1 MPYDSNQPNLKRLKR
16 SYSEAFRRTVFF
28 VGAGSSTEV
37 GLPNWYDL
45 ANGLLAELDAATPT
59 SALDQDLLDEFNIA
73 QEHLENGRLWDFFG
87 AVERHWTQLYE
98 DYLNEVFSDDKLRSC
113 EIPSVYRRIW
123 RMRNVGQ
130 IMTLNIDGLVRRAYE
145 DAFGPKAPQLLE
157 FPGTNVLDSKS
168 YFSRNYPVV
177 LNLHGIHSQRT
188 TWVMNASER
197 DKLFSNMRGGSYLS
211 FLRHVF
217 ENYNIVFV
225 GVNIRDIAISP
236 IIEEISQSG
245 LLQDHYWIVPNIST
259 DNYSWAQRNGVRTI
273 NYEPEKS
280 DSGSAAHSTVI
291 NSILDEVEAF
301 RSFDRPA
308 ILPERAIFEGRSF
321 PKTPEL
327 TQEAAQEPISA
338 RNKLDARIEFL
349 GREHGF
355 DGNQVAGFINEY
367 SIPLELTSI
376 TGTTEP
382 FNLLEDIVLSTLV
395 SSSNSSNV
403 WLALQN
409 DGTTMC
415 AVKSL
420 SGQAHKDPVERES
433 FRRGIESL
441 YQLNTTN
448 QSVAPRFLF
457 HTNVPLSVAMEFI
470 NGASLAEILDS
481 SPNVVR
487 DFWLE
492 SFLKI
497 ARSLLVCHVSEG
509 EVLHRDLKPKN
520 ILFEGAYAGCDSDD
534 FHQATVRFINFDMS
548 WHKFSVGN
556 TKSVSADEVGYY
568 APEQRSMENSDTPR
582 STRTDVYMLGMVLLY
597 LISEAPPPEGG
608 ARLDGW
614 ESYLRT
620 KVGSRFQ
627 DELIR
632 SRLARLLQRM
642 TSVNVDERPDLR
654 SVITE
659 LEIVDL
665 AEQSK
670 WQSVD
675 PDLFVEKTMT
685 ELGYDYG
692 WNDDEL
698 KGYVKTP
705 RQIELTLSYQHRGQR
720 IRLDWMR
727 QRDDGTDRKNFGGK
741 LGELSAKVK
750 QQLKDYGWEV
760 EEGGGHHSRSISA
773 HIRHALVVNEPERFF
788 EFTRNVVN
796 RLMGNIS

>member
-1 MPYDSNQPNLKRLKR
+1 MPYDSHQPNLKRLKK

-45 ANGLLAELDAATPT
+45 ADKLLEELDAATPA
-59 SALDQDLLDEFNIA
+59 SALSDELLQNFNIA
-73 QEHLENGRLWDFFG
+73 QEHLENGHLWDFFG
-87 AVERHWTQLYE
+87 IVEQNWTQLYE
-98 DYLNEVFSDDKLRSC
+98 DYLSDVFSDDKLQSS

-130 IMTLNIDGLVRRAYE
+130 VMTLNIDGLVRRAYE

-177 LNLHGIHSQRT
+177 LNLHGIHSQRSS
-188 TWVMNASER
+188 WVMNARER
-197 DKLFSNMRGGSYLS
+197 DRLFSNMRGGSYLS

-225 GVNIRDIAISP
+225 GVNIRDIAVSP
-236 IIEEISQSG
+236 VIEEIFQSG

-259 DNYSWAQRNGVRTI
+259 DDYAWAQKNGVRTI
-273 NYEPEKS
+273 NYEPEKPE
-280 DSGSAAHSTVI
+280 SGGAVHSPVI
-291 NSILDEVEAF
+291 CSILDEVEAF

-308 ILPERAIFEGRSF
+308 ILPRRDMYNERSF
-321 PKTPEL
+321 PEASEITL
-327 TQEAAQEPISA
+327 EAAQDPILA
-338 RNKLDARIEFL
+338 RKKLDARIEFL
-349 GREHGF
+349 GQEHGF
-355 DGNQVAGFINEY
+355 DGNQVSGFIREY
-367 SIPLELTSI
+367 AIPIELTSI
-376 TGTTEP
+376 TGKMAP
-382 FNLLEDIVLSTLV
+382 FNLLEDVVLSTQI

-403 WLALQN
+403 WLALES
-409 DGTTMC
+409 DGSTMC

-441 YQLNTTN
+441 HHLNTAN

-457 HTNVPLSVAMEFI
+457 HTNIPLSVAMEYI
-470 NGASLAEILDS
+470 NGASLSEIFES
-481 SPNVVR
+481 SPDLVR

-492 SFLKI
+492 TFLKI
-497 ARSLLVCHVSEG
+497 ARSLLVCHISEG

-520 ILFEGAYAGCDSDD
+520 ILFEGAFAGCDSDD
-534 FHQATVRFINFDMS
+534 FHQSTVRFINFDMS

-568 APEQRSMENSDTPR
+568 APEQRSMANSDTPR
-582 STRTDVYMLGMVLLY
+582 STKTDVYMLGMVLLY

-608 ARLDGW
+608 ARLEGW
-614 ESYLRT
+614 ERYLRT

-632 SRLARLLQRM
+632 SRLARLLLRM
-642 TSVNVDERPDLR
+642 TSVDVDERPDLR
-654 SVITE
+654 SIITE
-659 LEIVDL
+659 LEIIGL
-665 AEQSK
+665 AEQSN
-670 WQSVD
+670 WRSVD
-675 PDLFVEKTMT
+675 PDLFVEKAMAA
-685 ELGYDYG
+685 LGYDYA
-692 WNDDEL
+692 WDDDKL
-698 KGYVKTP
+698 MGYVKTP

-720 IRLDWMR
+720 ICLNWMR
-727 QRDDGTDRKNFGGK
+727 QRDDGIDRKNFGGK

-773 HIRHALVVNEPERFF
+773 HIRLSLVVEDAEGFF
-788 EFTRNVVN
+788 EFARSIVT
-796 RLMGNIS
+796 RLMGNV